1 MILHVDPQAPVVVR
15 DAATAMLYSHIGGA
29 FAGLVSGGA
38 ALLVRKGERLH
49 RLAGHLFFI
58 AMLAMSGVGALV
70 APFLPEGQAP
80 NVMMGAFPFYLVSTG
95 WAVVRRKP
103 HRTGCFEISAAALA
117 GVLAACCIAYVWF
130 SSQGPHPLPSPEGP
144 VLDALACLV
153 TLAVTLDVRVIRTG
167 GVAGAARVSRHL
179 WRMTLALLIAAMS
192 FAGQP
197 KAVPPFLRHSPLVLL
212 PALMVFSLLIY
223 WLIRIRLVPALHRP
237 ESRSS
242 RRSQA
247 GPSMGRGELLL
258 RPSVESGRNM
268 PSLALLAEQQLS
280 GAATDLTSD

>member
-38 ALLVRKGERLH
+38 ALVVRKGQRMH
-49 RLAGHLFFI
+49 RLAGHLFFV

-80 NVMMGAFPFYLVSTG
+80 NTMMGAFTFYLVSTG

-103 HRTGCFEISAAALA
+103 NQTGRFEISAAALA
-117 GVLAACCIAYVWF
+117 GVLALGCFTYVWL
-130 SSQGPHPLPSPEGP
+130 SSRGPHPLPFPVGP

-153 TLAVTLDVRVIRTG
+153 TLATVFDIRVIRAGGLTG
-167 GVAGAARVSRHL
+167 SGRVTRHL

-197 KAVPPFLRHSPLVLL
+197 KAIPPFLRHSPLVVL
-212 PALMVFSLLIY
+212 PALAVLVSLIY
-223 WLIRIRLVPALHRP
+223 WLIRIRLAPAF
-237 ESRSS
+237 
-242 RRSQA
+242 RRR
-247 GPSMGRGELLL
+247 GRGWILL
-258 RPSVESGRNM
+258 RSSVESGLGM
-268 PSLALLAEQQLS
+268 ASLALPWRT
-280 GAATDLTSD
+280 AAPGRRIRPDR